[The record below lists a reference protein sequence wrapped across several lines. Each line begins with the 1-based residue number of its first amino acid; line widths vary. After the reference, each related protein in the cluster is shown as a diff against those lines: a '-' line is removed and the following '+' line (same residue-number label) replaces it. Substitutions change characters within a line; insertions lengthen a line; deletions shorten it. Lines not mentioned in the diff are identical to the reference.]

1 MRIKREIIEGAVYH
15 VTSRTNG
22 KIKVLDNIARQRI
35 MLVILEEAKDK
46 FGFRLHNFC
55 FMPNHFHLLITP
67 ASGTNLSHIMQWIKT
82 RSAKSWNFIHS
93 TTDHLWGERFFSR
106 VMKNWEEY
114 LIVHNY
120 IDQNPV
126 KAGHVICPSD
136 WKASG
141 AYYIANNIEG
151 LVDFLPFERQRYIK
165 LLPDLRSPFA
175 SPSSP
180 FFHVTHFSLDKTS
193 H

>member
-1 MRIKREIIEGAVYH
+1 MRKKRELIEGAAYH
-15 VTSRTNG
+15 VSSRTNG
-22 KIKVLDNIARQRI
+22 KIKVFDTIVGQRI
-35 MLVILEEAKDK
+35 MLVILEEAKEK
-46 FGFRLHNFC
+46 YGFRLHNFC

-67 ASGTNLSHIMQWIKT
+67 ASGTSLSRIVQWIKT
-82 RSAKSWNFIHS
+82 RSAKSWNFIRG
-93 TTDHLWGERFFSR
+93 TTNHLWGERLFSR
-106 VMKNWEEY
+106 VMNNMEEY

-126 KAGHVICPSD
+126 KAGLAISPSD

-165 LLPDLRSPFA
+165 LLPDLRPKKGDCHHLAVF
-175 SPSSP
+175 
-180 FFHVTHFSLDKTS
+180 
-193 H
+193 